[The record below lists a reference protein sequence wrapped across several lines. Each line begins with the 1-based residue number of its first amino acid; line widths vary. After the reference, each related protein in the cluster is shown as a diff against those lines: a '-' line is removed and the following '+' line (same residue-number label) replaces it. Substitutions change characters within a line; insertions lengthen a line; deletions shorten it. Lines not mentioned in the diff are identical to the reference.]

1 MCKSAIEVCSALVH
15 KFEANVCAILNSTE
29 TDSPTHS
36 YVEDNDEVE
45 EERQEEE
52 EEQNEMIASSDISTS
67 NKEQVKTTMGNKIVK
82 NMDKMTNYTELTD
95 NQVEFLVSSTNF
107 SAQQVR
113 EWHQSSFYFSPKALS

>member
-52 EEQNEMIASSDISTS
+52 EQNEMIASSDISTS
-67 NKEQVKTTMGNKIVK
+67 NKEQIKTTMGNKIVK
-82 NMDKMTNYTELTD
+82 SKDKMTNYTELTD
-95 NQVEFLVSSTNF
+95 RQVEFLVTSTNF
-107 SAQQVR
+107 SPQQVR
-113 EWHQSSFYFSPKALS
+113 EWHQSLFDFSPKVLS